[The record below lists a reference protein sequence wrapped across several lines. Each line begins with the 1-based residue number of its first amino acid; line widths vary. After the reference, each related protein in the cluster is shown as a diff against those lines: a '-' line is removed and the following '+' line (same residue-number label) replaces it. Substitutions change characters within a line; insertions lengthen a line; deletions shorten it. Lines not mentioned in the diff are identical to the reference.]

1 MHCHT
6 RSCVL
11 QFTYIW
17 RKKFKFTSSEK
28 LLRNLLI
35 FPSFPLGCFPETLML
50 ASLSQDFQQTYKL
63 AISCWIEHWRYK
75 WQWAK
80 NSFGQLIIFDE
91 AFLEDKA
98 HFKGRYIHNLRTQRR
113 YFHMEFLCCS
123 KTYFC
128 CKIRMVRCTSVEAA
142 ESLYVILILD
152 WVSSHPISSHLEPPH
167 LFVP

>member
-1 MHCHT
+1 MLFSFTIYIAIQCHT
-6 RSCVL
+6 RICVL
-11 QFTYIW
+11 HLLSYIFEG
-17 RKKFKFTSSEK
+17 KKLKFKSSEK

-63 AISCWIEHWRYK
+63 TISCWIEHWRYK

-91 AFLEDKA
+91 AFLGDKA

-128 CKIRMVRCTSVEAA
+128 CKDGTV
-142 ESLYVILILD
+142 
-152 WVSSHPISSHLEPPH
+152 HISGGCWKFVCYPHLGPPH
-167 LFVP
+167 LFVA

>member
-11 QFTYIW
+11 QFTFIELYIW

-63 AISCWIEHWRYK
+63 TISCWIEHWRYK

-98 HFKGRYIHNLRTQRR
+98 HFKGRYIHNLGTQRR
-113 YFHMEFLCCS
+113 YFHMEFLCCW
-123 KTYFC
+123 KNIFLLQDQDGT
-128 CKIRMVRCTSVEAA
+128 V
-142 ESLYVILILD
+142 
-152 WVSSHPISSHLEPPH
+152 HISGGCWKFVCYPHRGPPH